1 MKKEVK
7 IGLTVFVAFL
17 IVVWGF
23 NFLKGRN
30 IIEVGKSYY
39 GVYNR
44 IDGLTKASPVF
55 FRGFKIG
62 SVRDIEF
69 HPQEPNRFLV
79 TFTLFDEILIPVD
92 SKAQI
97 YSLDL
102 MGSKGVQFI
111 VGESQQMLAVGDT
124 MNTSVMGDLAHKM
137 SMEVLPLKDKTE
149 RLIVK
154 LDTVLT
160 NIGEMF
166 SEEKGRFKSSMRNLD
181 MSLQHFE
188 RVSRSLANKMADDGE
203 VTVMLQR
210 TDSILAMMSAQR
222 PYIDSTFSKLASF
235 SQQLESSNIDG
246 TVEQLNK
253 TLLSANSLLDSLN
266 SGNGSLGQLM
276 TDEELYHSLTEV
288 SNNLNRLLIDFR
300 HNPKRYVS
308 FSAVNMGRKV
318 VVSDQAYGV
327 GGLVYEV
334 VISESK
340 QPQDFGNAILNG
352 LYKVHEDYRN
362 SKYIYTCGQTS
373 NFDEAQKI
381 LDEVIVIYDQSKIV
395 ALENGVPISLKK
407 AKKIEVKK

>member
-7 IGLTVFVAFL
+7 IGVTVFIAFL

-39 GVYNR
+39 GVYDR

-69 HPQEPNRFLV
+69 HPYQPNRFLV
-79 TFTLFDEILIPVD
+79 TFSLFEEIPIPAD

-111 VGESQQMLAVGDT
+111 GGSSRDMLAVGDT
-124 MNTSVMGDLAHKM
+124 MNTSVMGDLADKM

-166 SEEKGRFKSSMRNLD
+166 GQEKGRFSSSMYNLERSMRN
-181 MSLQHFE
+181 FE
-188 RVSRSLANKMADDGE
+188 SISRNLAKKMEDDGD

-210 TDSILAMMSAQR
+210 TDSLIAMLSAQR
-222 PYIDSTFSKLASF
+222 PHIDSTFSNLEKFTS
-235 SQQLESSNIDG
+235 QLEAANIDK
-246 TVEQLNK
+246 TVGQ
-253 TLLSANSLLDSLN
+253 LSATLQSVNLLIDSIN
-266 SGNGSLGQLM
+266 AGKGSLGKLM
-276 TDEELYHSLTEV
+276 HDEELYASLSEA
-288 SNNLNRLLIDFR
+288 SNNLNRLLIDVR
-300 HNPKRYVS
+300 HNPNRYVS
-308 FSAVNMGRKV
+308 FSAINMGKKV

-327 GGLVYEV
+327 GGIVFEV
-334 VISESK
+334 VIKESK
-340 QPQDFGNAILNG
+340 QPLGLGNEIPNSG
-352 LYKVHEDYRN
+352 IKIYEDYRK
-362 SKYIYTCGQTS
+362 SKYIYTCGQTTD
-373 NFDEAQKI
+373 FDEAQKI
-381 LDEVIVIYDQSKIV
+381 LDEVKQFYDESKIV
-395 ALENGVPISLKK
+395 ALEDGVPISLKK
-407 AKKIEVKK
+407 ALKKRR

>member
-7 IGLTVFVAFL
+7 IGLTVFIAFL

-39 GVYNR
+39 GVYDR
-44 IDGLTKASPVF
+44 IDGLTKASPIF

-62 SVRDIEF
+62 TVRDIDF
-69 HPQEPNRFLV
+69 HPYEPNRFLV
-79 TFTLFDEILIPVD
+79 TFTLIEEIMIPED

-102 MGSKGVQFI
+102 MGSKGVQF
-111 VGESQQMLAVGDT
+111 VSGTSQNMLAVGDT
-124 MNTSVMGDLAHKM
+124 MNTSVMGDLADKM

-160 NIGEMF
+160 NLGEMF
-166 SEEKGRFKSSMRNLD
+166 SEEKGRFSSSMQNLERSMRN
-181 MSLQHFE
+181 FE
-188 RVSRSLANKMADDGE
+188 SISRNLAKKMDDNGD

-210 TDSILAMMSAQR
+210 TDSLMAMLTAQR
-222 PYIDSTFSKLASF
+222 PYIDSTFSNLAGF
-235 SQQLESSNIDG
+235 TRQLEATNLD
-246 TVEQLNK
+246 K
-253 TLLSANSLLDSLN
+253 TIEHLALTLQSANVLLDSVN
-266 SGNGSLGQLM
+266 AGEGSLGQLM
-276 TDEELYHSLTEV
+276 HDEELYNSLTEA
-288 SNNLNRLLIDFR
+288 SNNLNRLLIDVR
-300 HNPKRYVS
+300 HNPNRYVS
-308 FSAVNMGRKV
+308 FSAINMGKKV

-327 GGLVYEV
+327 GGVVYEV
-334 VISESK
+334 VIKESK
-340 QPQDFGNAILNG
+340 QPLDLGKTIPDSDIRI
-352 LYKVHEDYRN
+352 VEDYRN
-362 SKYIYTCGQTS
+362 SKYIYTCGQTR

-381 LDEVIVIYDQSKIV
+381 LDKVIRIYDESVIV

-407 AKKIEVKK
+407 ARKNTQ